1 MTTTLKKSLILI
13 PAVFAGLVLAGCGSR
28 AVTGA
33 AVGAAAVGGAYE
45 YQNKEAMDQL
55 ENDYRRGHISRD
67 EYERRRAE
75 IGDKSLIY

>member
-1 MTTTLKKSLILI
+1 MNTKQTLTLI
-13 PAVFAGLVLAGCGSR
+13 PMVLAGLILAGCGNK

-33 AVGAAAVGGAYE
+33 AVGAAAAGGAYE
-45 YQNKEAMDQL
+45 YQNKQAMDQL
-55 ENDYRRGHISRD
+55 EEDYRRGYISRD